1 MAVERQQ
8 LYQLLRFTK
17 FFYATKAVGAF
28 FYDLSLTKTN
38 LRAGWEAVH
47 ERYEFNFDLFS

>member
-1 MAVERQQ
+1 MRVPWQ
-8 LYQLLRFTK
+8 LSDNSCTSCFVLHK

-38 LRAGWEAVH
+38 LRAGWGGGA
-47 ERYEFNFDLFS
+47 